1 VAGGASPV
9 PTGLTVAVAGGS
21 GLIGQALHK
30 ALVQAGHSVHRFVRR
45 APADPHEHAFDPT
58 VGTVDQG
65 IIDHADVVVNL
76 SGASIGKIPWTKKH
90 KHLILSSRIQSTTTL
105 AQAIA
110 QSDSPPKVFVS
121 ASAVGVYG
129 SSGDTELNEDSPAGD
144 DFLAGVTVAWE
155 EAAQAASSATRVVYP
170 RTGLVVG
177 SGGAMAPLKLQTSL
191 FVGGKTG
198 PGTQWWPWISLH
210 DEVRAIMHLIH
221 NNKTSGAYN
230 LVGPTPARSVEVTK
244 TLAQLMRRP
253 HLIGLPT
260 FAIKILMGEAGEHL
274 LLTSQKISSQKL
286 QDTGFVFDDVTIED
300 ALGRMLGHEATAAQ

>member
-1 VAGGASPV
+1 VASGASPAH
-9 PTGLTVAVAGGS
+9 TGLTVAVAGAS
-21 GLIGQALHK
+21 GLIGRALQA
-30 ALVQAGHSVHRFVRR
+30 ALVAAGHSVHRFVRR
-45 APADPHEHAFDPT
+45 DPHGPDEHAFDPT
-58 VGTVDQG
+58 TGGIDQG

-90 KHLILSSRIQSTTTL
+90 KDLILSSRIQSTSTL

-110 QSDSPPKVFVS
+110 RSESPPRVFVS

-129 SSGDTELNEDSPAGD
+129 SAGDTELSEDFPAGD

-155 EAAQAASSATRVVYP
+155 EAAQAASEATRVVYP

-177 SGGAMAPLKLQTSL
+177 DGGAMAPLKLQTAL

-210 DEVRAIMHLIH
+210 DEVRAIMHLITH
-221 NNKTSGAYN
+221 ENLTGAYN

-244 TLAQLMRRP
+244 TLAKLMRRP

-260 FAIKILMGEAGEHL
+260 VAIKALMGEAGEHL
-274 LLTSQKISSQKL
+274 LLSSQKISSQKL
-286 QDTGFVFDDVTIED
+286 RDSGFVFDDVTIED
-300 ALGRMLGHEATAAQ
+300 ALARMLGR

>member
-1 VAGGASPV
+1 VAGGASPAHA
-9 PTGLTVAVAGGS
+9 GLTVAVAGGS
-21 GLIGQALHK
+21 GLIGQALQD
-30 ALVQAGHSVHRFVRR
+30 ALVSAGHSVHRFVRR
-45 APADPHEHAFDPT
+45 EPSGPVEHAFDPAA
-58 VGTVDQG
+58 GTVDQG

-90 KHLILSSRIQSTTTL
+90 KDLILSSRIQSTTTL

-110 QSDSPPKVFVS
+110 RSDSPPHVFIS

-129 SSGDTELNEDSPAGD
+129 SGGDTELSENSPAGD

-155 EAAQAASSATRVVYP
+155 EAAHAASAATRVVYP

-177 SGGAMAPLKLQTSL
+177 NGGAMAPLTLQTAL

-210 DEVRAIMHLIH
+210 DEVRAIMHLIR
-221 NNKTSGAYN
+221 NDNTTGAYN
-230 LVGPTPARSVEVTK
+230 LVGPTPARSVEVTRA
-244 TLAQLMRRP
+244 LARLMRRP

-260 FAIKILMGEAGEHL
+260 FAIKALMGEAGEHL
-274 LLTSQKISSQKL
+274 LLSSQKISSQKL

-300 ALGRMLGHEATAAQ
+300 ALTRMLGR